1 MAEAAGGAPAGVSGG
16 QAGQSTGQGGG
27 SAAPAAP
34 AAERGRIGD
43 FSSWSGRQETTPN
56 HEQQISLQ
64 DPSLVGRQQQQVAER
79 DQNEGNPFAADDGYD
94 AQAQALVVDDSN
106 PSEVLD
112 PEAAQTE
119 YRERLKRLDEWE
131 ASDELPEPFH
141 QRFVVATI
149 DGQRYRIPVAEAV
162 AGYQRNSDYSNR
174 MREVYA
180 FQKQLQGQFQ
190 GLQALLAD
198 LDDGQTFIDA
208 MIALKKFPGF
218 HRAAIIYGKQLAAE
232 QAMTP
237 EQRAMVSQNRAL
249 RAQNQEL
256 VMRMNSLNQQVQQVR
271 VQQPNQHEQFILK
284 QVEMIWP
291 KAAARV
297 QWVDSPAAR
306 REFELHFENMLP
318 TLEGKEITTAFVMQ
332 AMQAAMESIQA
343 QLRAGQD
350 QQDQQL
356 PAAVPQRQQLQR
368 GPMPP
373 GRSLPGPAPSSQN
386 GNGMQRRARIGDLG
400 SLVGRRP

>member
-27 SAAPAAP
+27 SAAPAP

-43 FSSWSGRQETTPN
+43 FSSWSGRTETSPS

-64 DPSLVGRQQQQVAER
+64 DPSLVGRQQVAER
-79 DQNEGNPFAADDGYD
+79 EQNDNPFADDGYD

-106 PSEVLD
+106 PSEVMD
-112 PEAAQTE
+112 SEAAQAE
-119 YRERLKRLDEWE
+119 YKERLKRLEEWE
-131 ASDELPEPFH
+131 AADDLPEPF
-141 QRFVVATI
+141 QQKFGYATI
-149 DGQRYRIPVAEAV
+149 DGQRYRIPVAEAF
-162 AGYQRNSDYSNR
+162 AGYQRNADYSNKL
-174 MREVYA
+174 REVYA

-318 TLEGKEITTAFVMQ
+318 TLEGKEITTAFVCQ

-343 QLRAGQD
+343 QLRAGTD
-350 QQDQQL
+350 QGQQPPAALPYQQQL
-356 PAAVPQRQQLQR
+356 RAPA
-368 GPMPP
+368 PP

-400 SLVGRRP
+400 TLVGRRQ